1 MRNTA
6 TMIDPKGILTNAPVF
21 ASFAVKDI
29 DLARKFY
36 ANTLGLDVREDK
48 QMGILEIHSP
58 DKSHVLVYPKPDH
71 EPANF
76 TVLNLQVRDIDE
88 IVDSMTATGLKFE
101 RYNTPDIQTDAK
113 GVARGDTQ
121 RDGSKGP
128 SIAWFRDPSGN
139 IVSVMEGNKS

>member
-6 TMIDPKGILTNAPVF
+6 TMIDPKAILSKAPVF

-36 ANTLGLDVREDK
+36 GGTLGLDVREDK

-58 DKSHVLVYPKPDH
+58 DRSHVLVYPKPDH
-71 EPANF
+71 QPAVF
-76 TVLNLQVRDIDE
+76 TVLNLQVPDIDE
-88 IVDSMTATGLKFE
+88 IVDSLTSAGLKFE
-101 RYNTPDIQTDAK
+101 RYNTDDIKTDAK
-113 GVARGDTQ
+113 GVVRGDK
-121 RDGSKGP
+121 GGP

-139 IVSVMEGNKS
+139 IVSVMEGNRS

>member
-6 TMIDPKGILTNAPVF
+6 TMIDPKAILSKAPVF

-29 DLARKFY
+29 ELARKFY
-36 ANTLGLDVREDK
+36 GGTLGLDVREDK
-48 QMGILEIHSP
+48 EMGILEIHSP

-71 EPANF
+71 QPAVF

-88 IVDSMTATGLKFE
+88 IVDSLTSAGLRFE
-101 RYNTPDIQTDAK
+101 RYNTDDIRTDAK
-113 GVARGDTQ
+113 GVARGEKQ
-121 RDGSKGP
+121 GP

-139 IVSVMEGNKS
+139 IVSVMEGDRS